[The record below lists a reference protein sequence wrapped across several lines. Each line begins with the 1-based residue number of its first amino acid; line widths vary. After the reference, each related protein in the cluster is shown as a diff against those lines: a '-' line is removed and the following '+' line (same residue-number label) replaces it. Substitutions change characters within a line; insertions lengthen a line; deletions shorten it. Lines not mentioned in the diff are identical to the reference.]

1 MKITIS
7 IEYEPMGTAGPI
19 RLAKEHILQDNPSG
33 LLFVFNSDVICDY
46 PLSKFIEFHK
56 AHGKSGTILATTV
69 EDPSKYGVIVSKE
82 NGQIEKFVEKP
93 QTYVG
98 NKINAGLYLLN
109 VNVIDRIELK
119 PTSIEREIFP
129 KMAAENDLYVYALDG
144 YWMDI
149 GQPKDYLVG
158 HKLFLDS
165 LRHKQPERLAS
176 GPQIKGD
183 VLIDPSAKVDP
194 TAELGPN
201 VVIGANV
208 VVGPGQR
215 IYNTTV
221 MEGTKIGGYGLIEG
235 SIIGWENTIGKWV
248 RINGLTVTAKDVQF
262 KDELYINGALVTP
275 HKGVAA
281 NVTQPGTIIM

>member
-1 MKITIS
+1 M
-7 IEYEPMGTAGPI
+7 
-19 RLAKEHILQDNPSG
+19 
-33 LLFVFNSDVICDY
+33 
-46 PLSKFIEFHK
+46 
-56 AHGKSGTILATTV
+56 
-69 EDPSKYGVIVSKE
+69 
-82 NGQIEKFVEKP
+82 
-93 QTYVG
+93 
-98 NKINAGLYLLN
+98 
-109 VNVIDRIELK
+109 
-119 PTSIEREIFP
+119 
-129 KMAAENDLYVYALDG
+129 
-144 YWMDI
+144 
-149 GQPKDYLVG
+149 
-158 HKLFLDS
+158 
-165 LRHKQPERLAS
+165 RHKQPERLAK

-201 VVIGANV
+201 VVIGAGV
-208 VVGPGQR
+208 TVGPGQR